1 MMALVIVLGVVVGVG
16 LTLLIS
22 PLLPHQL
29 SVKSAMANL
38 KTTDSQKLQ
47 QRTRKLSSEELI
59 GSWVMEHLPETK
71 YLTKFFTV
79 DVQNLNILAI
89 PELSYWYRRFNCAVI
104 GAAVP
109 LAIAIAFALSG
120 DSISVPLLTIFIGAG
135 AGWMLYNSYIESR
148 AKNAREE
155 FSRAIATYLEGVAM
169 RRSQGANTSTA
180 AASAAEVSDTWVFTR
195 IKNRMTIAHHQ
206 GKQPWDALYDLGQEL
221 QVKELSDLAA
231 ILKQAGE
238 NDTQI
243 YESLR
248 NHAELINGRI
258 LNDQHER
265 ANAATER
272 LNLFFPLVALVAIG
286 MLLFPVLTSLGAKM

>member
-1 MMALVIVLGVVVGVG
+1 MPGQDG
-16 LTLLIS
+16 
-22 PLLPHQL
+22 
-29 SVKSAMANL
+29 
-38 KTTDSQKLQ
+38 
-47 QRTRKLSSEELI
+47 
-59 GSWVMEHLPETK
+59 
-71 YLTKFFTV
+71 
-79 DVQNLNILAI
+79 
-89 PELSYWYRRFNCAVI
+89 CC
-104 GAAVP
+104 
-109 LAIAIAFALSG
+109 
-120 DSISVPLLTIFIGAG
+120 TI
-135 AGWMLYNSYIESR
+135 SYIESR

-286 MLLFPVLTSLGAKM
+286 MLLFPVLASLGTKM

>member
-1 MMALVIVLGVVVGVG
+1 MMALVIGLGVVVGVG

-38 KTTDSQKLQ
+38 KTTDSQ

-89 PELSYWYRRFNCAVI
+89 PELSYWYRRFNCAVV
-104 GAAVP
+104 GAAAP

-286 MLLFPVLTSLGAKM
+286 MLLFPVLASLGTKM

>member
-89 PELSYWYRRFNCAVI
+89 PELSYWYRRFNCAVG
-104 GAAVP
+104 GAAAP

-135 AGWMLYNSYIESR
+135 AGWMLYNQ
-148 AKNAREE
+148 
-155 FSRAIATYLEGVAM
+155 L
-169 RRSQGANTSTA
+169 
-180 AASAAEVSDTWVFTR
+180 
-195 IKNRMTIAHHQ
+195 H
-206 GKQPWDALYDLGQEL
+206 
-221 QVKELSDLAA
+221 
-231 ILKQAGE
+231 
-238 NDTQI
+238 
-243 YESLR
+243 
-248 NHAELINGRI
+248 
-258 LNDQHER
+258 
-265 ANAATER
+265 
-272 LNLFFPLVALVAIG
+272 
-286 MLLFPVLTSLGAKM
+286 